1 MDIAGLDEINLIIE
15 TVVNNV
21 DNDECYMAV
30 V

>member
-1 MDIAGLDEINLIIE
+1 VDIAGLDEINLIIE